1 MVGSYRAGASPNQ
14 ETDRPAG
21 YPADLE
27 CEVRLND
34 GRTVSVRP
42 VLPADIDGL
51 RLAIATA
58 DERTLTDRFLGWHP
72 SLSERDL
79 HHLTEVDYRWRLAL
93 VAFDE
98 EGMGVAIAR
107 YEGRPDADV
116 AEVAIVVDPDWRRV
130 GLGSWLLTVLAEA
143 AVDRGIRRFTAMYR
157 AENEVV
163 EGIVRAS
170 GLPRS
175 CRISLGVAET
185 EVDLT
190 PLAETRVSG
199 ASVPAREG

>member
-1 MVGSYRAGASPNQ
+1 VGKDLAGRSTSNQ
-14 ETDRPAG
+14 ETERPTG

-27 CEVRLND
+27 RRVRLND
-34 GRTVSVRP
+34 GRVVSVRP
-42 VLPADIDGL
+42 VLPSDIDGL
-51 RLAIATA
+51 RAAIATA

-72 SLSERDL
+72 SLSESDL

-98 EGMGVAIAR
+98 EGGGVAIAR
-107 YEGRPDADV
+107 YEGKPDEDV
-116 AEVAIVVDPDWRRV
+116 AEVAIAVDPDWRRV
-130 GLGSWLLTVLAEA
+130 GLGSWLLTTLAEA
-143 AVDRGIRRFTAMYR
+143 AVDQGLRRFTAMYQ
-157 AENEVV
+157 ADNSVV

-175 CRISLGVAET
+175 CRISYGVAET

-190 PLAETRVSG
+190 PLAEKRLTG
-199 ASVPAREG
+199 ASVPRREG